1 MFKQWIVSLC
11 NVNSLISLAKLIENK
26 PYTKLNW
33 TTVRLYHQLHG
44 TGK

>member
-1 MFKQWIVSLC
+1 MFKMWFVNLC
-11 NVNSLISLAKLIENK
+11 TINSQISLIKIKENK

>member
-1 MFKQWIVSLC
+1 MFRLFIVSLC
-11 NVNSLISLAKLIENK
+11 NVNSQISLAKLIENK
-26 PYTKLNW
+26 PYIRLNW

>member
-1 MFKQWIVSLC
+1 MFKAFIIDLC
-11 NVNSLISLAKLIENK
+11 NCNSRISLAKLIANE
-26 PYTKLNW
+26 PHVKLNW

>member
-1 MFKQWIVSLC
+1 MFKMWFINLC
-11 NVNSLISLAKLIENK
+11 DINSMISLKLLKENK
-26 PYTKLNW
+26 EYKKLNW